1 MSEEPLRPK
10 YGGELRSD
18 ALYVEQHRRR
28 RRHGGLCR
36 SQQRVPLTLHGFDLL
51 EKQFEPIDLAVDLRL
66 EMLGQETAI
75 AGLEFFQPLVPVAAE
90 RLVSGYP
97 LAE

>member
-1 MSEEPLRPK
+1 
-10 YGGELRSD
+10 
-18 ALYVEQHRRR
+18 
-28 RRHGGLCR
+28 
-36 SQQRVPLTLHGFDLL
+36 
-51 EKQFEPIDLAVDLRL
+51 
-66 EMLGQETAI
+66 MLGQETAI